1 MIKKILIGLVA
12 VIAILLVVIAT
23 RPTDFRYSR
32 SLTIAAPPA
41 ELFAQINDLRKF
53 QEWNPWAKVDP
64 DTKIE
69 YSGPATGVGSAY
81 TWAGNE
87 NVGEGKMTITESKP
101 NELVQARMDFIK
113 PMAATHTAEFTF
125 KPEGNQT
132 VVTWSMSG
140 ENNFMGKAFGLF
152 VDCDKMVGD
161 EFSKGLANLKT
172 LTEK

>member
-1 MIKKILIGLVA
+1 MIKKILLGLA
-12 VIAILLVVIAT
+12 VVMAVLILLIAT

-32 SLTIAAPPA
+32 SITIAAPPA
-41 ELFAQINDLRKF
+41 VLFDQVNDLRKF

-64 DTKIE
+64 AAKIA
-69 YSGPATGVGSAY
+69 YSGPATGVDSAY
-81 TWAGNE
+81 SWAGNS
-87 NVGEGKMTITESKP
+87 NVGEGKMTITESRP

-132 VVTWSMSG
+132 VVTWSMAG
-140 ENNFMGKAFGLF
+140 QNNFAGKAFGLF
-152 VDCDKMVGD
+152 LDCEQMVGN
-161 EFSKGLANLKT
+161 EFSKGLAALKT